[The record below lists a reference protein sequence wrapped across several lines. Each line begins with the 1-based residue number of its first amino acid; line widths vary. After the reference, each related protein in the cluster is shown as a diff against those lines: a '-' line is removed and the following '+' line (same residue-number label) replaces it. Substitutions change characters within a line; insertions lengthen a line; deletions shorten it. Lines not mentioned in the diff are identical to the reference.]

1 MRPPRLIMT
10 KMEEKIL
17 AYLDDHK
24 RPVTQNQL
32 AKYFIVSKSSISN
45 AMGELEAAGMIIVT
59 KQGNVKLYRI
69 A

>member
-1 MRPPRLIMT
+1 MT

>member
-1 MRPPRLIMT
+1 MT

-24 RPVTQNQL
+24 KPVTQNQL
-32 AKYFIVSKSSISN
+32 AKYFIVSRSSISN
-45 AMGELEAAGMIIVT
+45 AMSELEAAGMIIVT

>member
-24 RPVTQNQL
+24 KPVTQNQL
-32 AKYFIVSKSSISN
+32 AKYFIVSRSSISN
-45 AMGELEAAGMIIVT
+45 AMSELEAAGMIIVT

>member
-1 MRPPRLIMT
+1 MT

-24 RPVTQNQL
+24 KPVTQNQL

>member
-24 RPVTQNQL
+24 KPVTQNQL

>member
-1 MRPPRLIMT
+1 MT

-17 AYLDDHK
+17 AYLHDHK
-24 RPVTQNQL
+24 KPVTQNQL

-59 KQGNVKLYRI
+59 KQGHTKLYRI